1 MQQDST
7 IVSFATISADSLEK
21 VQEAGLPLYY
31 RESFFSESPYF
42 HAEVGTDNQ
51 GVAGDPVP
59 YSIAGDN
66 LVTALLLGCF
76 VLSVVYFA
84 RLKDFIFRQL
94 HNLFRLPHGNVQ
106 EFSETSG
113 ELLMQLFLIVQT
125 CLLFALLYFFHA
137 NTNGNDAFLF
147 DQYLIIG
154 IYAGIFL
161 LYFLLKILLYQGV
174 GWVFFN
180 PKKNGQWIRFFLFLI
195 SFEGILIFPLVLL
208 QSFFSLSTKTVAIYV
223 ASVVI
228 FVKILSFYRT
238 YIIFFNQKSAFIKNI
253 LYLCALEIVPLFYLW
268 GILTLMSESLKVNF

>member
-1 MQQDST
+1 MPTVWKKSKKPVCRC
-7 IVSFATISADSLEK
+7 IIASRSF
-21 VQEAGLPLYY
+21 
-31 RESFFSESPYF
+31 
-42 HAEVGTDNQ
+42 
-51 GVAGDPVP
+51 
-59 YSIAGDN
+59 
-66 LVTALLLGCF
+66 
-76 VLSVVYFA
+76 
-84 RLKDFIFRQL
+84 LKAPM
-94 HNLFRLPHGNVQ
+94 PHGNVQ

-161 LYFLLKILLYQGV
+161 LYFLLKMLLYQGV

-180 PKKNGQWIRFFLFLI
+180 PKKNGQWIRFFLFLV

-228 FVKILSFYRT
+228 SLKFCRFTGLILSFSTRKVHLLK
-238 YIIFFNQKSAFIKNI
+238 IFCTFVRSKSYPCFI
-253 LYLCALEIVPLFYLW
+253 YGEF
-268 GILTLMSESLKVNF
+268 

>member
-31 RESFFSESPYF
+31 RESFFSESTYF
-42 HAEVGTDNQ
+42 HTEVGTDNQ

-59 YSIAGDN
+59 YSITGDN

-161 LYFLLKILLYQGV
+161 LYFLLKMLLYQGV

-180 PKKNGQWIRFFLFLI
+180 PKKNGQWIRFFLFLV

>member
-42 HAEVGTDNQ
+42 HTEVGTDNQ

-137 NTNGNDAFLF
+137 NTNGSDAFLF

-154 IYAGIFL
+154 FYAGIFL
-161 LYFLLKILLYQGV
+161 LYFLLKMLLYQGV

-180 PKKNGQWIRFFLFLI
+180 PKKNGQWIRFFLFLV

>member
-31 RESFFSESPYF
+31 RESFFSESTYF
-42 HAEVGTDNQ
+42 HTEVGTDNQ

-59 YSIAGDN
+59 YSITGDN

-137 NTNGNDAFLF
+137 NTDGSDAFLF

-161 LYFLLKILLYQGV
+161 LYFLLKMLLYQGV

-180 PKKNGQWIRFFLFLI
+180 PKKNGQWIRFFLFLV